1 MNSKDFTYFKLDD
14 ETYTFLGKSFK
25 APKAYPRNGN
35 VDMFTN
41 GAWKNSGKNINEVPD
56 INLEEYELSFGLWM
70 THLSRLYNTVSSFA
84 SDITTPYQLL
94 YQGNHTGFTYKL
106 PYLINQGTIKG
117 PIQNSWGGSETGI
130 GESFAGSFGKNL
142 DRSLG
147 DIGKFFAEGVSY
159 GGAGEKVR
167 RYDSADSVKSITIK
181 FPLYN
186 TIDKDKTLR
195 NFEFVTLFAFQNMKT
210 RTSWMTYLPP
220 KIYKVNTKS
229 FGGINMP
236 AAFVKSFDA
245 TAVGTVRKI
254 RYKGFEDILI
264 PEAYEVSI
272 TMEELLPESTNTFAA
287 TMGGDPVVVIGN
299 TTNTP
304 RNNININYDSSIT
317 PTGLAP
323 IPSADLAYLKK
334 QKEIAEAN
342 LTNLKNQI
350 GPGITPVIGDNPDN
364 VIKVNVGNVPTRE
377 NLEQAIKAQTE
388 TIKFI
393 QTQIDQVPPTIGIQ
407 TAGGKVFAFRD
418 LPSGEVNG
426 LINSKS
432 PVSLD
437 TGTGQEAPNT
447 FLANPKA
454 VAGTLELPQSFL
466 TSAQKLSD
474 NPATQQQGSEI
485 LGTSRFGG
493 GIKFTNEED
502 STLINLQNEP
512 KPNFLDNQY
521 TTQQAEIISAARA
534 EKISAARDEIISA
547 AQETYNGFLK
557 VRETL
562 AAQRAAAIVAAPPA
576 EIPNVAKVFE
586 GALVNAD
593 YQLVRARQQL
603 KESIENSKDLK
614 LIDPVDPVY
623 PVTQTLQKHLDS
635 LSILP
640 PIGQTSYQPGIDTL
654 DGSKTF
660 KVPEQNFSSYL
671 QLARFNIG
679 VTTKINDILATP
691 VSVEGVEAKIVSPT
705 LPSLSPLKTIPP
717 VKAMQQAL
725 DNLSKPDVIP
735 SIVPVVSDSKK

>member
-56 INLEEYELSFGLWM
+56 IELEEYELSFGLWM

-84 SDITTPYQLL
+84 ADITTPYQLL

-117 PIQNSWGGSETGI
+117 PIQNTWGGDETGI

-142 DRSLG
+142 DRSLR

-167 RYDSADSVKSITIK
+167 RYNSADSVKSITIK

-264 PEAYEVSI
+264 PEAYDVSI
-272 TMEELLPESTNTFAA
+272 TMEELLSESSNIFAV

-317 PTGLAP
+317 PTGVVP
-323 IPSADLAYLKK
+323 IPVISVPNKELDDAKKKLNDLNK
-334 QKEIAEAN
+334 QLYKEIRDSTKGEILPSDA
-342 LTNLKNQI
+342 I
-350 GPGITPVIGDNPDN
+350 GPNNIDNLREAVDEAQR
-364 VIKVNVGNVPTRE
+364 KVDS
-377 NLEQAIKAQTE
+377 LKEQQ
-388 TIKFI
+388 I
-393 QTQIDQVPPTIGIQ
+393 QQAFGIQ
-407 TAGGKVFAFRD
+407 TADGKVFAFGEV
-418 LPSGEVNG
+418 PSGLKPG
-426 LINSKS
+426 SLTDSSKL
-432 PVSLD
+432 LD
-437 TGTGQEAPNT
+437 IGTKSQTQDTLSN
-447 FLANPKA
+447 N
-454 VAGTLELPQSFL
+454 LELPQSFL
-466 TSAQKLSD
+466 RSAPELSIAAPAA
-474 NPATQQQGSEI
+474 PATPQQVQV
-485 LGTSRFGG
+485 
-493 GIKFTNEED
+493 KED
-502 STLINLQNEP
+502 PLIRLQNEP
-512 KPNFLDNQY
+512 KPAFQDNPY
-521 TTQQAEIISAARA
+521 ITQRV
-534 EKISAARDEIISA
+534 EIISA
-547 AQETYNGFLK
+547 AQSTFTDLLNEKQDILNSKADKIHLT
-557 VRETL
+557 RETL
-562 AAQRAAAIVAAPPA
+562 GAPGREARKLIVKEYA
-576 EIPNVAKVFE
+576 EPLSEI
-586 GALVNAD
+586 
-593 YQLVRARQQL
+593 
-603 KESIENSKDLK
+603 NSKLETARK
-614 LIDPVDPVY
+614 QLETPLPPSFM
-623 PVTQTLQKHLDS
+623 PVTQTLKKQLDS
-635 LSILP
+635 SPLLS
-640 PIGQTSYQPGIDTL
+640 PIGETSYLPGMDIL

-660 KVPEQNFSSYL
+660 KVPEQDFSNFKLLDSKK
-671 QLARFNIG
+671 NNNW
-679 VTTKINDILATP
+679 VDIPDKQGEFVP
-691 VSVEGVEAKIVSPT
+691 VT
-705 LPSLSPLKTIPP
+705 LPDFPPPALYQEDVNIANFTIGQRELLSIIRDTSSSAPNSTTVP
-717 VKAMQQAL
+717 
-725 DNLSKPDVIP
+725 KP
-735 SIVPVVSDSKK
+735 IVPVVSDSKNR